1 MRVLII
7 GAGAVGTV
15 VGGRLAAAG
24 HDVAL
29 LARPE
34 TAAAIAAHGLSVR
47 GPDPGQRVAAPAR
60 AFTGVAEAVRGG
72 FEPDLVIV
80 CVKAYDTPGVAS
92 LLGSQWPGDPAGAGG
107 AAAGGS
113 PPVVLT
119 LQNGVGNEEALAA
132 AVGGGRVVGGALTA
146 SVSLIEAGVA
156 RQNTRGG
163 AGVAPYGP
171 ATGGPAAPAL
181 NPDAARLCA
190 DALAGAG
197 FRVTTAPDH
206 RSLKWSKLLLN
217 MWANTTCAILDL
229 PAAGVLGH
237 PGLFALELAAF
248 REAVRAMRRAGIPIV
263 DLPGYPV
270 RLVRALFSILPAPI
284 LRRTLGQRMGGARG
298 EKLPSLLIDA
308 RRGRRQSEAD
318 VLHGAVARLAQ
329 ETGGDAP
336 TCAFLQRTLAACL
349 EAGSRAEFSACPGRL
364 LAAWRSARDSRQPR

>member
-7 GAGAVGTV
+7 GSGAVGTV

-34 TAAAIAAHGLSVR
+34 AAAVIAARGLSVR
-47 GPDPGQRVAAPAR
+47 GPDPGQRISAPAR

-72 FEPDLVIV
+72 FEPDLIIV

-92 LLGSQWPGDPAGAGG
+92 LLGAQWP
-107 AAAGGS
+107 AAAGGA

-146 SVSLIEAGVA
+146 SVSLIEPGVA
-156 RQNTRGG
+156 RQNTHGG
-163 AGVAPYGP
+163 AGVAPYAAAP
-171 ATGGPAAPAL
+171 YGPAAPTL
-181 NPDAARLCA
+181 NVDAARLCA

-197 FRVTTAPDH
+197 FRVATAPDH

-229 PAAGVLGH
+229 PAADVLGH

-270 RLVRALFSILPAPI
+270 RLVRALFSFLPAPI
-284 LRRTLGQRMGGARG
+284 LRRTLGRRMGGARG

-329 ETGGDAP
+329 ETGGAAP

-349 EAGSRAEFSACPGRL
+349 EAGSRAQFSACPERL
-364 LAAWRSARDSRQPR
+364 LAAWRSARNSRQPR